1 MTDFRNLQYY
11 IAQIRATPTAEEYYL
26 EGYSLLR
33 QCAAE
38 AQAVLAAPFAA
49 TTTSP
54 GGNSEQGKAQ
64 LRSYVSS
71 TLSLGDDPFSALF
84 EFDAAM
90 ML

>member
-1 MTDFRNLQYY
+1 MTDYRNLQYY
-11 IAQIRATPTAEEYYL
+11 IRQIQATPTAEEYYL

-38 AQAVLAAPFAA
+38 AQAVLNAPFAA

-54 GGNSEQGKAQ
+54 GGNAEREAE
-64 LRSYVSS
+64 LRSYVFSI
-71 TLSLGDDPFSALF
+71 LSPADDPFDALF